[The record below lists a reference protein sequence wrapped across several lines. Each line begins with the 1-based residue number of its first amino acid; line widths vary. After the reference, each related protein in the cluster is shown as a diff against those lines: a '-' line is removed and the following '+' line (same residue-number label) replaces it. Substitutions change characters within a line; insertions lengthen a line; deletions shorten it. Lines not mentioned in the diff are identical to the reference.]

1 MNRNNPTNQHKNKK
15 DTSSQKIRKATFAEN
30 VEHSD
35 TGNAMT
41 SGAPTPPRTST
52 NKSNQTNNNNTH
64 KQKKQK
70 QNNNNDTNHNN
81 NNNQKDKSKVTAYFV
96 SGPAR
101 SNERVKNSR
110 ATLLKNSTG
119 RKARSGSSTEITFNF
134 KHRYDV
140 NITLHATTLDARLIE
155 LQRNI
160 DELMSII
167 IEEDNN
173 AKLLPWKASKQ
184 DRHPAIT
191 SSDETTGSFADIY
204 LSRSWLGNIETKH
217 RLYMKLYIGHDKSYY
232 DHILPA
238 LDDWNSHSDR
248 QMKYCMIQAEET
260 AFIGWFLYSTLSID
274 AGALADA
281 IYDEYNIEVGLRWMD
296 IRMSTQGKK
305 QSNKTKPIKAIHV
318 ETEKSKSRSTMEA
331 LMKCYGRSF
340 ESTRNFPNGIRLRFC
355 KNLDN
360 ATYKMEKTKLIN
372 LRSRQKQLLAET
384 NRTTS
389 AGILDLDVIIKEETT
404 TNEETSVTTTTP
416 TTLRDAIM
424 AIQSKYVT
432 NTPLFRSVDLAY
444 DSEEYVFAYHQSMTD
459 EAKAMVDYLYPY
471 LVHIYEKKA
480 LKKAFDSVYI
490 KEMTSFKYN
499 LITDQVEDTIAESS
513 YAMMKDDKISG
524 TQGFMEFDLSAMS
537 LEEES
542 NRPQA
547 SILGKMYSGQD
558 SISTQH
564 HTGRTRAPQT
574 TTEEILEITPDE
586 LKELQHAMLLHTQT
600 KNKTSER
607 KNILHIANLDTN
619 TILKQ
624 IRSRNKGKASRN
636 KNQNTNQEEDD
647 ESQKDDGKIDLT
659 KDDDEE
665 EEEEED
671 YHEAEE
677 QIHESEDEEMEGI
690 SISNDEGSDRKYDL
704 SEDEE
709 DYEEGSD
716 ATNHE
721 QISQSEAIGNEPPT
735 PPREGGRGL

>member
-1 MNRNNPTNQHKNKK
+1 MNRNNLLNQNKNKRDATNK
-15 DTSSQKIRKATFAEN
+15 KARKATFAEN
-30 VEHSD
+30 VEQSD
-35 TGNAMT
+35 ADTNMT
-41 SGAPTPPRTST
+41 NDHTTSKSI
-52 NKSNQTNNNNTH
+52 NKSHQSNNNNTH

-70 QNNNNDTNHNN
+70 QNNNNNIIYNN
-81 NNNQKDKSKVTAYFV
+81 NSNQKDKSKVTAYFV

-101 SNERVKNSR
+101 STERVKNSR
-110 ATLLKNSTG
+110 ASQLKNSTG
-119 RKARSGSSTEITFNF
+119 RKARKGASTEITFNF

-160 DELMSII
+160 DELMAII
-167 IEEDNN
+167 IDEDKN

-204 LSRSWLGNIETKH
+204 LSRSWLGNLESKH
-217 RLYMKLYIGHDKSYY
+217 KLYMKLYIGHDKSYY

-238 LDDWNSHSDR
+238 LEDWNSHTDR
-248 QMKYCMIQAEET
+248 NMKYCMLQAEET
-260 AFIGWFLYSTLSID
+260 TFIGWFLYSTLSID

-296 IRMSTQGKK
+296 IRMSTIGKK
-305 QSNKTKPIKAIHV
+305 QSNKSKPVKAIHV
-318 ETEKSKSRSTMEA
+318 ETEKSKSRSIMEI
-331 LMKCYGRSF
+331 LMKCYGRNF
-340 ESTRNFPNGIRLRFC
+340 DTTRNFPNGIRLRFC

-389 AGILDLDVIIKEETT
+389 AGILDLDVILKEETT
-404 TNEETSVTTTTP
+404 INEETSVTTTT
-416 TTLRDAIM
+416 TTNLREAIM
-424 AIQSKYVT
+424 TIQSKYVP

-444 DSEEYVFAYHQSMTD
+444 DSEEYVFAYHQSMAD

-471 LVHIYEKKA
+471 LEHLYDKKA

-513 YAMMKDDKISG
+513 YDMMKNDKITG
-524 TQGFMEFDLSAMS
+524 NQNFMEFDLSALS

-542 NRPQA
+542 TRPQA

-564 HTGRTRAPQT
+564 HAGRIRAPQN
-574 TTEEILEITPDE
+574 TTEDILEITPDE

-607 KNILHIANLDTN
+607 KNVLHIANLDTN

-624 IRSRNKGKASRN
+624 IRMKNKEKGNQTVRGNDAFEEIDTEGNKG
-636 KNQNTNQEEDD
+636 
-647 ESQKDDGKIDLT
+647 GKVDLT
-659 KDDDEE
+659 SNDEDDDEQE
-665 EEEEED
+665 EN

-677 QIHESEDEEMEGI
+677 QLDDDDDEMGMMTDSNEEESDNQ
-690 SISNDEGSDRKYDL
+690 SDL
-704 SEDEE
+704 SDDDEAYE
-709 DYEEGSD
+709 DYD
-716 ATNHE
+716 TAKNHE
-721 QISQSEAIGNEPPT
+721 KTSQFNVRGDEPPT
-735 PPREGGRGL
+735 PSREGGSGL